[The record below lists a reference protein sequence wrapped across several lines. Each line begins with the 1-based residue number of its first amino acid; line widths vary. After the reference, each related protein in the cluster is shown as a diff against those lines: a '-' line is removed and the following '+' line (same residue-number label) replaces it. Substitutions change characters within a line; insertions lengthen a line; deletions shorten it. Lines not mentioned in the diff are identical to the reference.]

1 MKQRSS
7 SPGWTEPQA
16 AEKIP
21 ALIECN
27 RPRLI
32 GPAREHWVKTD
43 LTTPQGIFGMPQHL
57 TVPIYQRPY
66 VWTQE
71 DQWAPLWGDIRR
83 LTEHRMDNESA

>member
-1 MKQRSS
+1 M
-7 SPGWTEPQA
+7 
-16 AEKIP
+16 
-21 ALIECN
+21 
-27 RPRLI
+27 
-32 GPAREHWVKTD
+32 KTD